1 MSYSPIDD
9 SVSTVSSSKILLLDS
24 LRVHHTQALVNVV
37 SSTLYPDLLDTRQL
51 MKALFELRRHLE
63 SPLGY
68 IQSHPAT
75 ETNAA
80 EVIEHIL
87 LYWVCAH
94 AAQVDAQ
101 NYNIKGVVETP
112 DKRFDKYAHIPAE
125 VISEAIQ
132 CISYLTT
139 MSVGVAIVAKTSIP
153 VSIVLLLNFTENYG
167 TYTNAFRALTKL
179 CTKHSVKRA
188 QADGRWESETGLYA
202 ILEAFTRAQTA
213 FRLRNRFDLVANA
226 AYSVA
231 SEMANSAGLS
241 ISSSSSSDNGPAKY
255 IGGSA
260 AERVV
265 VSALLF
271 VNALVDAHK
280 DVEDRLRIRN
290 EILDTPLYQTM
301 KLLEETEFDSSRAFT
316 ETRRFRRAYTDD
328 IKACDPHVQ
337 LLTASQ
343 SA

>member
-1 MSYSPIDD
+1 MSYTSIND
-9 SVSTVSSSKILLLDS
+9 SNSTTSSSKMLHLDS

-37 SSTLYPDLLDTRQL
+37 SNALYPDQLDTQQL

-63 SPLGY
+63 SPLGC

-87 LYWVCAH
+87 LCWVCAR
-94 AAQVDAQ
+94 AAQADAQ
-101 NYNIKGVVETP
+101 NYDIRGVVETP
-112 DKRFDKYAHIPAE
+112 DKLFDKYAHVPAE
-125 VISEAIQ
+125 VVSEAIQ

-153 VSIVLLLNFTENYG
+153 VSIVLLLNFTEDYG

-202 ILEAFTRAQTA
+202 ILEAFSRAQTA
-213 FRLRNRFDLVANA
+213 LRLRNRFDLVANA
-226 AYSVA
+226 AYSA
-231 SEMANSAGLS
+231 ATEMSNDVDLLPSPPSGNGR
-241 ISSSSSSDNGPAKY
+241 SSN
-255 IGGSA
+255 IGICD
-260 AERVV
+260 AERVI
-265 VSALLF
+265 VSALSF
-271 VNALVDAHK
+271 VNALVDAHTN
-280 DVEDRLRIRN
+280 VEDRLRIRK
-290 EILDTPLYQTM
+290 EVLDTPLYLTM
-301 KLLEETEFDSSRAFT
+301 KLLEEVEFDSSRAVT

-328 IKACDPHVQ
+328 IKACDPHVCS
-337 LLTASQ
+337 LPITR
-343 SA
+343 